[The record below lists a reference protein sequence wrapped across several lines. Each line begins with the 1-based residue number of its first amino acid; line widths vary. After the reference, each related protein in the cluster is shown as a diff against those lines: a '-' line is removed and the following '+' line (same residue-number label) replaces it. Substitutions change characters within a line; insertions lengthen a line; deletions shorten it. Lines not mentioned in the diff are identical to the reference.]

1 MKKVKIISIIL
12 FFTILAIPLL
22 TFNFKPDQISEI
34 DNRKLT
40 ENPFTSGA
48 DDVLEELTSYFEDRI
63 GLRGQMINGYTLL
76 HDRLFSEM
84 VHPSYTYG
92 QDGYVYFKM
101 SKNNKYDDYEKTFV
115 DFVDKA
121 KIYCESRDIP
131 FVFAFSPSKISVM
144 DDKLPIGVNYD
155 YSWVYEMFDEMEQK
169 NIRYVDNLQTLSEL
183 YDSGEKVFNKQY
195 NAGHWNDL
203 GAFYGVNQILKEL
216 QNDYP
221 TMHINTFDEFQIENK
236 LQTSLMVSQFPIEDY
251 DTIFTLNNP
260 AENITE
266 VFKDELKVN
275 EQYRTIG
282 YYVNENVT
290 SEDKP
295 RVLVFQG
302 SYMNGMGY
310 KFFENA
316 CAEYIHVHDYQNV
329 IDMEYYINVFQPD
342 CVVFEAAEYV
352 LNDTY
357 FDSSKMAEKT
367 FNPALSEV
375 AEKTQ
380 KVLTESDY
388 VIDADGDI
396 ADISVNVPNGYKYY
410 YLTAGD
416 ITLDLIKGE
425 DGKYTAN
432 VRSDEFNSEKLTLIC
447 AN

>member
-1 MKKVKIISIIL
+1 MNKVKIVSIIL
-12 FFTILAIPLL
+12 FFAIPAVMLL
-22 TFNFKPDQISEI
+22 TFNFKPDQMSEI

-40 ENPFTSGA
+40 ENPFTS
-48 DDVLEELTSYFEDRI
+48 DSENLLEDLTCYFEDRI
-63 GLRGQMINGYTLL
+63 GFRNEMINGYTLL

-101 SKNNKYDDYEKTFV
+101 SRNNEYDDYEKTFV
-115 DFVDKA
+115 DFVEKA
-121 KIYCESRDIP
+121 KNYCESRDIP

-144 DDKLPIGVNYD
+144 DDKLPNGVNHD
-155 YSWVYEMFDEMEQK
+155 HSWVYDMFDEFGQRD
-169 NIRYVDNLQTLSEL
+169 IRYVDNLQTLTDL
-183 YDSGEKVFNKQY
+183 YDSGEEVFNKQY

-203 GAFYGVNQILKEL
+203 GAFYGVNEILKAL
-216 QNDYP
+216 QYDYP
-221 TMHINTFDEFQIENK
+221 SMHINTLDEFQIEK
-236 LQTSLMVSQFPIEDY
+236 LLQTSLMVSQFPIEDY
-251 DTIFTLNNP
+251 DTIFNLNNP
-260 AENITE
+260 AENITHIYQ
-266 VFKDELKVN
+266 DELKVN

-282 YYVNENVT
+282 YYVNESVT
-290 SEDKP
+290 SADKP

-302 SYMNGMGY
+302 SYINGMGY

-352 LNDTY
+352 FNDTY

-367 FNPALSEV
+367 FNPSLSETV
-375 AEKTQ
+375 EKAEKILTQ
-380 KVLTESDY
+380 SDY
-388 VIDADGDI
+388 EIDASGDI
-396 ADISVNVPNGYKYY
+396 TDISVSVPGGYKYY
-410 YLTAGD
+410 YLANGE

-425 DGKYTAN
+425 GSKYTAN
-432 VRSDEFNSEKLTLIC
+432 VRTDEFNCEKLTLIC